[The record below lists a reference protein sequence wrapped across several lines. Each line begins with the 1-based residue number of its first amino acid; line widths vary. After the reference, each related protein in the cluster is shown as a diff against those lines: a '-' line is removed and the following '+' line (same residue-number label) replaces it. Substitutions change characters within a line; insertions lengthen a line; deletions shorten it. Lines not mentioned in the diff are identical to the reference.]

1 MSTCVHTYRNDT
13 PLVSRAKQEDRQ
25 TGMRR
30 MYTLV
35 LILETCFHLFILTS
49 NIEIFMII
57 CDHRSYGRTS
67 LSFYVINHSSPHPF
81 FCIDHF
87 MASNDWLTINRE
99 CSVVG
104 FSLSASTPRCY
115 ILFVASSA

>member
-1 MSTCVHTYRNDT
+1 MDDGLTIAWIDRYQSHCVVLRCLLPYTYTYMSTCVHTYRNDT

-57 CDHRSYGRTS
+57 CDYR
-67 LSFYVINHSSPHPF
+67 
-81 FCIDHF
+81 
-87 MASNDWLTINRE
+87 
-99 CSVVG
+99 
-104 FSLSASTPRCY
+104 
-115 ILFVASSA
+115 